1 MEVCKLNKS
10 CFRTNSPTWAQLKTE
25 RTDRVQIKFLVFN
38 PTLYI
43 LSFFS
48 HGIK

>member
-1 MEVCKLNKS
+1 MKVCKLNKS
-10 CFRTNSPTWAQLKTE
+10 RFRTNSPTWTQLKTE
-25 RTDRVQIKFLVFN
+25 RTDRIQIKLLVFN

-43 LSFFS
+43 LSLFT